1 MLNERSLRQVNK
13 YFYELVTTNV
23 QLLLHQELEAT
34 AQVIPTSVRQSNTAA
49 SLLSTIRERQ
59 SGFRT
64 IAPSKTYRVNL
75 DDNERRL
82 YEYLEGTLVR
92 GSGSFFSA
100 GGMPSGASV
109 YDFTTSSEWET
120 IEAYT
125 PSYSL
130 SENKDRETSERHQD
144 EEEEV
149 VEIGEDSDDKE
160 QYVVKRWKAGF
171 EMKDFTIDP
180 GQDLFVIG
188 EMK

>member
-1 MLNERSLRQVNK
+1 MTLQVSR

-34 AQVIPTSVRQSNTAA
+34 GQVIPTSVRESNTAA

-64 IAPSKTYRVNL
+64 IAPSKTYRVDL
-75 DDNERRL
+75 DHNERRL
-82 YEYLEGTLVR
+82 YEFLEGTLVR
-92 GSGSFFSA
+92 GSGSFFSSN
-100 GGMPSGASV
+100 GLPSGASV
-109 YDFTTSSEWET
+109 YDFTASSEWET
-120 IEAYT
+120 IDAYT

-130 SENKDRETSERHQD
+130 AENAAREAREQSQD

-149 VEIGEDSDDKE
+149 VVIGEDSDDKE
-160 QYVVKRWKAGF
+160 QYILRRWKAGF

-180 GQDLFVIG
+180 GQNLFVIG
-188 EMK
+188 EMQ